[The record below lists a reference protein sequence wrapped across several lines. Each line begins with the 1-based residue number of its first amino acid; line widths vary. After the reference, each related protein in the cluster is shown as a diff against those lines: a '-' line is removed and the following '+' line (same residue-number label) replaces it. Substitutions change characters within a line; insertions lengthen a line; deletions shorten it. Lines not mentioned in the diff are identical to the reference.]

1 MPQQQQLQLE
11 NVVNGYTEEDYLTK
25 QIVTYLGN
33 KRSLLPLI
41 GYATELVSKELGTNQ
56 LSFLDVFSGSGI
68 VSRFF
73 KTKAN
78 YLMSNDLEPYAEI
91 INRCYLSTYM
101 DELWNELVTSY
112 QQLTQLIK
120 KEWVSDGFI
129 AELYAPKDDNNI
141 MRGERAF
148 YTRRNAEYL
157 DTARKAIAK
166 LPPSKQFFS

>member
-1 MPQQQQLQLE
+1 MPQQHQLQLE

-73 KTKAN
+73 KTKAKA
-78 YLMSNDLEPYAEI
+78 L
-91 INRCYLSTYM
+91 
-101 DELWNELVTSY
+101 
-112 QQLTQLIK
+112 
-120 KEWVSDGFI
+120 
-129 AELYAPKDDNNI
+129 
-141 MRGERAF
+141 
-148 YTRRNAEYL
+148 L
-157 DTARKAIAK
+157 D
-166 LPPSKQFFS
+166 QN